1 MMLTTKGRY
10 AVMAIL
16 EMASNISSEPITLS
30 EISIKQNIS
39 VNYLEQIFS
48 KLKKANLVK
57 AIRGAK
63 GGYILVGSLEEM
75 KISNIMDAVNEN
87 FIMTGCYKKSIKNCA
102 LSNIKCNS
110 HKLWKGFGKHIRDYF
125 ENISVKDALNLN
137 LNI

>member
-16 EMASNISSEPITLS
+16 EMASSVGNEPITLS

-39 VNYLEQIFS
+39 INYLEQIFS

-57 AIRGAK
+57 AIRGTK
-63 GGYILVGSLEEM
+63 GGYILVGSLEEV
-75 KISNIMDAVNEN
+75 KISDIMDAVNEN

-102 LSNIKCNS
+102 SNTIKCNS